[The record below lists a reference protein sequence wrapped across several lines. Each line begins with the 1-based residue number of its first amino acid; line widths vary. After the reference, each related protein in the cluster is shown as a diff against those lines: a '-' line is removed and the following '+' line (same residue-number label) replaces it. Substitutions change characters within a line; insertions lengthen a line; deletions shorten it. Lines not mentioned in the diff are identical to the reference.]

1 MRTKRVLFVEIIL
14 FIVAIIWGI
23 NPPIMKLGLYDLPPM
38 PYNTVR
44 MIIATLT
51 AWIFLWLSGTR
62 RSFDKVDRKKL
73 YMVSILGFFVFQLF
87 FTVGVYRTTAGNAS
101 FTLSLLPVSV
111 LIINKLFHIEK
122 ITKPALIGVVLSIS
136 GILLIVL
143 GSGKEISLSGDHM
156 IGTVF
161 LLIAEAG
168 YGYYTVFSKDLLS
181 KYSTYQVSA
190 YLITVTTVLFI
201 LVSIPSLTEVNWL
214 NIPLMAWLS
223 TLYSGIFALCIGN
236 FLWIWGTGKIGST
249 KAAMYNNL
257 SPVFAVIAAYFL
269 LGETFGLLQM
279 IGAAG
284 IFGGIYVTRNRD
296 KFCQKNQ
303 TCDKEQ

>member
-1 MRTKRVLFVEIIL
+1 MQKNSVFFVEVIL
-14 FIVAIIWGI
+14 FMVAIIWGI
-23 NPPIMKLGLYDLPPM
+23 NPPVMKLGLYHLPPM
-38 PYNTVR
+38 PYNSVR
-44 MIIATLT
+44 MVIATVI
-51 AWIFLWLSGTR
+51 AWLFLCLSGTYR
-62 RSFDKVDRKKL
+62 PLDKADRKKL

-111 LIINKLFHIEK
+111 LIINRLFHIEK
-122 ITKPALIGVVLSIS
+122 ITKPALIGVALSIS

-143 GSGKEISLSGDHM
+143 GSGKEFSLTGDHM
-156 IGTVF
+156 IGTIF

-168 YGYYTVFSKDLLS
+168 YGYYTVFSKDLLI
-181 KYSTYQVSA
+181 KYSTYQVTA
-190 YLITVTTVLFI
+190 YLMTITTVLFI

-214 NIPLMAWLS
+214 NIPLVAWIS
-223 TLYSGIFALCIGN
+223 TRYSGIFALCIGN

-257 SPVFAVIAAYFL
+257 APVFAVFTSYVL
-269 LGETFGLLQM
+269 LGETFGLLQI

-284 IFGGIYVTRNRD
+284 IFAGIYVTRNRAN
-296 KFCQKNQ
+296 FCKAKQP
-303 TCDKEQ
+303 CDK

>member
-1 MRTKRVLFVEIIL
+1 MQTNSVLFVEAVL

-44 MIIATLT
+44 MIIATVI
-51 AWIFLWLSGTR
+51 AWIFLWLSGTHR
-62 RSFDKVDRKKL
+62 PYEKIDRKKL
-73 YMVSILGFFVFQLF
+73 YSVSILGFFVFQLF

-122 ITKPALIGVVLSIS
+122 ITKPALIGVVMSIS

-143 GSGKEISLSGDHM
+143 GSGNEFSLTNDHM
-156 IGTVF
+156 IGTLF
-161 LLIAEAG
+161 LLLAEVG
-168 YGYYTVFSKDLLS
+168 YGYYTVFSKDLLK
-181 KYSTYQVSA
+181 KYSVYQVTA
-190 YLITVTTVLFI
+190 YLMTITTALFI
-201 LVSIPSLTEVNWL
+201 LVSIPSLMEVHWL
-214 NIPLMAWLS
+214 TIPLTAWLS
-223 TLYSGIFALCIGN
+223 TLYSGIFALCVGN
-236 FLWIWGTGKIGST
+236 FIWIWGTGRIGST

-257 SPVFAVIAAYFL
+257 APVFAVISAYFL
-269 LGETFGLLQM
+269 LGETFGLLQI

-296 KFCQKNQ
+296 NFLKTNQQK
-303 TCDKEQ
+303 DR